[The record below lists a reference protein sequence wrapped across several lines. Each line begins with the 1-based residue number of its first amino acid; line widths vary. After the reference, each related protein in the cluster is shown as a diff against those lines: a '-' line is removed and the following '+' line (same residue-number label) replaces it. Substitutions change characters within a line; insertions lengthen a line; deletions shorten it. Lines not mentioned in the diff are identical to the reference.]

1 MALVAF
7 RVDASAAMGLGHLS
21 RCLALAAQLRQRGAD
36 CHFVA
41 GQPLWQWAALVQA
54 AGHSLSLIDA
64 SRPGG
69 DAYATQTL
77 EALSSGPQ
85 ADWLV
90 VDHYGLDAAWHRRA
104 RPAARRLLALDDL
117 ANRPLAVDAVLDPS
131 PCADEAAYRT
141 LAPSGCEL
149 LLGPRYCLLRDEFA
163 LARPAQSWTD
173 GPARIHL
180 ALGGTDPAAHT
191 LPMATQLLSWFEQ
204 ISLVILA
211 GSGPQGAAVV
221 DLRTRF
227 PGRVEA
233 AAAAPGRVADTML
246 GCTCAVG
253 APGGTLW
260 ERFCLGLPTA
270 CVTTAPT
277 QRPVVENLARAG
289 WLLDLGE
296 AADFSATAHDALR
309 RWLGDEGTLNAQRRF
324 LMSQVDGQG
333 ALRVAAWM
341 MEAV

>member
-21 RCLALAAQLRQRGAD
+21 RCLALAAQLRQGGAR
-36 CHFVA
+36 CHFVG
-41 GQPLWQWAALVQA
+41 GQPLLQWATLVLS
-54 AGHSLSLIDA
+54 AGHSLSLIEA
-64 SRPGG
+64 SVPGG
-69 DAYATQTL
+69 DADAIQTL
-77 EALSSGPQ
+77 EALSGFPQ

-90 VDHYGLDAAWHRRA
+90 VDHYGLDAAWHRCVRT
-104 RPAARRLLALDDL
+104 AARRLLALDDL

-131 PCADEAAYRT
+131 PCADDGAYRA

-163 LARPAQSWTD
+163 LARPAQTF
-173 GPARIHL
+173 PAGRTNIHL

-191 LPMATQLLSWFEQ
+191 LPMATRLLSWFEQ

-211 GSGPQGAAVV
+211 GSAPQVGTVA
-221 DLRTRF
+221 DLQARF

-233 AAAAPGRVADTML
+233 IAAAPGRVADTML

-270 CVTTAPT
+270 CVSTSPT
-277 QRPVVENLARAG
+277 QRPVMEKLARAG

-296 AADFSATAHDALR
+296 AADFSATAHDVLGQWLANEDALA
-309 RWLGDEGTLNAQRRF
+309 AQRLF

-333 ALRVAAWM
+333 AQRVAKWM